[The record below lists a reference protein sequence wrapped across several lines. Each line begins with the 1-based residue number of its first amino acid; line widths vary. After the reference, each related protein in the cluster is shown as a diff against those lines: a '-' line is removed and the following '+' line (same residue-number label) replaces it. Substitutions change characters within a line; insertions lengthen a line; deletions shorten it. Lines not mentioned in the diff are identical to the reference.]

1 MSPHNTKADISR
13 REFLLKGTTG
23 AGLAL
28 GAAVVGGP
36 ELAGAPTQP
45 AAPQTAESLAK
56 KTVLTFYMDDTNP
69 YIVGAEPFRVFLDF
83 VSSEG
88 IAGESSVILGYGWE
102 DHGLL
107 SGPQTDEQ
115 RAYIE
120 LLHRA
125 YECGIDSHMELMTHG
140 GRFDFGSGRVPADA
154 QHEGIWLYEPAVTL
168 EEYESYLGNIIK
180 EGERIGVRFTGVTWP
195 GCGCG
200 VCQARFVELGKGGSP
215 EVNPNVWKALL
226 NLAKQGKF
234 RGRTVPCFVLGGP
247 EEYPARLMAEDGE
260 CAVYDLYPN
269 ADDHFGIWENDPARV
284 DADHYITADG
294 QSGRI
299 VEKVRAGAPQ
309 CVLYGHWQG
318 MNPAN
323 GVGWKAF
330 QQVVQRVQKHIADR
344 VVWMRPS
351 ALTDRYHRQA
361 TKRGL

>member
-1 MSPHNTKADISR
+1 MSPHDSKADISR
-13 REFLLKGTTG
+13 REFLLKAAGGSAAALSMG
-23 AGLAL
+23 AALRGDAAAAQPGRSPAVKGLA
-28 GAAVVGGP
+28 GK
-36 ELAGAPTQP
+36 
-45 AAPQTAESLAK
+45 TA
-56 KTVLTFYMDDTNP
+56 LTFYMDDTNP
-69 YIVGAEPFRVFLDF
+69 YRVGAEGFKTFLDF

-102 DHGLL
+102 EHGLL
-107 SGPQTDEQ
+107 SRPQTDEQ

-120 LLHRA
+120 QLHRA
-125 YECGIDSHMELMTHG
+125 YACGIDSQMELMTHG
-140 GRFDFGSGRVPADA
+140 GWFDFQSGRVPANA
-154 QHEGIWLYEPAVTL
+154 QHEGIRLYEPAVPL
-168 EEYESYLGNIIK
+168 EEYEAYFGNIIE

-200 VCQARFVELGKGGSP
+200 VCQARFSELKKGGFP
-215 EVNPNVWKALL
+215 EVNPKVWKALL

-247 EEYPARLMAEDGE
+247 EEHPVKLMAGE
-260 CAVYDLYPN
+260 GDCGVYDLYPS

-284 DADHYITADG
+284 DADYYITADG

-299 VEKVRAGAPQ
+299 VEKVRAGAPH

-318 MNPAN
+318 LNPVN

-330 QQVVQRVQKHIADR
+330 QQVVQRVRKHFADR

-351 ALTDRYHRQA
+351 ALSDLYHQQA
-361 TKRGL
+361 AQPTA